1 MNPNTVDNIYIYI
14 LILVVGLIGFISGSL
29 YLKGKSKKGKK

>member
-29 YLKGKSKKGKK
+29 YLKEKNKKGKK